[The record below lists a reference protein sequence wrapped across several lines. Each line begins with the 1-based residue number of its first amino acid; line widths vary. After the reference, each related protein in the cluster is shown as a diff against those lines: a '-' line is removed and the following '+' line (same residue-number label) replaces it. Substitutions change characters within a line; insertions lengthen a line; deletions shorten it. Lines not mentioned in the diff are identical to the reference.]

1 MKEIYMN
8 VSIVEFGNNEV
19 ECTFTQQIDDEPLE
33 WESIP
38 LEKALRMQ
46 WELVLAGG
54 VRNVRVSRLDRHIVY
69 RDIYIFLPN

>member
-1 MKEIYMN
+1 MN

-19 ECTFTQQIDDEPLE
+19 ECIFAQQIDDGPLE
-33 WESIP
+33 WERIP

-54 VRNVRVSRLDRHIVY
+54 VRNVSVNRLDRHIVF
-69 RDIYIFLPN
+69 RDTYIFLPN